1 MRAREVLVAALVHRG
16 LTPRFFGPEVN
27 DDAATSPGYQSADRS
42 AHSKGV
48 CASSKGYAKLSAMIS
63 RLCLSIIL
71 IAVVLSASSCAGSLF
86 KVKPMVELPPLAGNV
101 KTASA
106 GGVTVRVAPL
116 LSDEESQDLFE
127 ANLPLSGILAVRME
141 LAFESGVP
149 VEIKKVRFRLRDA
162 EGREWK
168 FLAPKAA
175 ISRILKANDVYT
187 YNPNS
192 RKQFEK
198 EFTAYAIEL
207 KAPLSEADRRRQ
219 GFVFFE
225 TPKKEPVASPRSLV
239 LSIDRLPQAVEIPL
253 N

>member
-1 MRAREVLVAALVHRG
+1 
-16 LTPRFFGPEVN
+16 
-27 DDAATSPGYQSADRS
+27 
-42 AHSKGV
+42 
-48 CASSKGYAKLSAMIS
+48 MIS
-63 RLCLSIIL
+63 RRWLSIIL
-71 IAVVLSASSCAGSLF
+71 VALALSASSCAGSLF
-86 KVKPMVELPPLAGNV
+86 KVKPVVELPPLTGDV

-106 GGVTVRVAPL
+106 GGVAVRVAPL

-127 ANLPLSGILAVRME
+127 ANLPLSGILPLRLE

-149 VEIKKVRFRLRDA
+149 VETKKMRFRLRDG

-168 FLAPKAA
+168 LLSPKAA
-175 ISRILKANDVYT
+175 ISRIMKANGVFT

-207 KAPLSEADRRRQ
+207 KEPLSESDRRRQ

-225 TPKKEPVASPRSLV
+225 TPKKEPVASPRGLV
-239 LSIDRLPQAVEIPL
+239 LSVDRLPQPVEIRL